1 MKKTENIP
9 YASDSPE
16 QLLDLY
22 LPEGPVHDVF
32 VYFHGGGMEQGDKYR
47 SAVFAPWLTERG
59 VALISANYRMY
70 PNAVYPDFIRDAAL
84 ATAWAKDWI
93 RENADGA
100 RLFVGGSSAGGYL
113 SMMLCFDRRYLA
125 DVGMDNSRIAG
136 YFHDAGQPTAHFNVL
151 AYSGV
156 DGRRVIVNEMA
167 PLYYVGLE
175 ERYPPMRFI
184 ISDHD
189 IQNRLEQTMLLLS
202 TLRHF
207 GYECFD
213 HVLVEGKHCA
223 YCKRL
228 DEKGDSV
235 FAQMIYDFIRS
246 VG

>member
-47 SAVFAPWLTERG
+47 SAIFAPWLTDRG

-70 PNAVYPDFIRDAAL
+70 PRAVYPDFIRDAAK
-84 ATAWAKDWI
+84 ATAWAEAWL

-151 AYSGV
+151 AYSGI
-156 DGRRVIVNEMA
+156 DGRRVGAFEEEGGHASEGGILHELAHEDFLVVEGVHVGA
-167 PLYYVGLE
+167 AGALEGGVDRGGGLE
-175 ERYPPMRFI
+175 VDFAGDVAAAGAARNLGEE
-184 ISDHD
+184 
-189 IQNRLEQTMLLLS
+189 LEGAL
-202 TLRHF
+202 
-207 GYECFD
+207 GGAE
-213 HVLVEGKHCA
+213 V
-223 YCKRL
+223 
-228 DEKGDSV
+228 GDL
-235 FAQMIYDFIRS
+235 
-246 VG
+246 